1 MNCDDMLMAVERKR
15 MKKKVE
21 QIERKK
27 DTINRHNAIVE
38 NALSIIA
45 KGGPDKLPEYK
56 TCIMWKMKIEKKA
69 VTGKKKAL
77 EERWERT
84 CKHMRVPVEKEWT
97 EDHQSKLEKLQIGD
111 ISQVKDTVLF
121 KRANARKC
129 TFLDAQTKFVSD
141 SERLQLLLS
150 G

>member
-21 QIERKK
+21 KIERKK

-45 KGGPDKLPEYK
+45 KGGPDKLPEYNK
-56 TCIMWKMKIEKKA
+56 TCIMWKMKIEK
-69 VTGKKKAL
+69 
-77 EERWERT
+77 ERR

-97 EDHQSKLEKLQIGD
+97 EDHQSKLEKLQRGD
-111 ISQVKDTVLF
+111 SISQELKIPYCSRERMQENVLF
-121 KRANARKC
+121 
-129 TFLDAQTKFVSD
+129 
-141 SERLQLLLS
+141 
-150 G
+150 

>member
-1 MNCDDMLMAVERKR
+1 MNCDDMLMLAVERKR
-15 MKKKVE
+15 MKKKAE

-27 DTINRHNAIVE
+27 DTINRRNAIVE
-38 NALSIIA
+38 DALSIFA
-45 KGGPDKLPEYK
+45 KGGGPDKLPEYK
-56 TCIMWKMKIEKKA
+56 TCIMWKMKIEK
-69 VTGKKKAL
+69 
-77 EERWERT
+77 ERR

-97 EDHQSKLEKLQIGD
+97 EDRQFKLEKLQIGD

-129 TFLDAQTKFVSD
+129 TFLDAQTKFASN

>member
-69 VTGKKKAL
+69 ESFG
-77 EERWERT
+77 
-84 CKHMRVPVEKEWT
+84 
-97 EDHQSKLEKLQIGD
+97 
-111 ISQVKDTVLF
+111 
-121 KRANARKC
+121 RKVGTNMQTHAC
-129 TFLDAQTKFVSD
+129 T
-141 SERLQLLLS
+141 R
-150 G
+150 

>member
-1 MNCDDMLMAVERKR
+1 
-15 MKKKVE
+15 
-21 QIERKK
+21 
-27 DTINRHNAIVE
+27 
-38 NALSIIA
+38 
-45 KGGPDKLPEYK
+45 
-56 TCIMWKMKIEKKA
+56 MWKMKIEKKA

-97 EDHQSKLEKLQIGD
+97 EDHQSKLEKLQRGD

-129 TFLDAQTKFVSD
+129 AFLDAQTKFASN